1 MLAIIS
7 IVGFY
12 DVWYHLHVIQIIF
25 ETGALYVAQASLKII
40 VFHSLPSLSAGITGL
55 RHSTHVNRI

>member
-7 IVGFY
+7 IVSFY
-12 DVWYHLHVIQIIF
+12 DVWYHLHAVKIIF

-40 VFHSLPSLSAGITGL
+40 VFYSLHSLSAGFPGS
-55 RHSTHVNRI
+55 RHSTQVIRI